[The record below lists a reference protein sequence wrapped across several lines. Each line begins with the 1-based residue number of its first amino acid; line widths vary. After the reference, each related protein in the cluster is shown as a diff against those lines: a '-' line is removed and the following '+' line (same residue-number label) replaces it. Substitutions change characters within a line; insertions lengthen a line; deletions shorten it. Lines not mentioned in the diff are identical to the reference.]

1 MAKENQETE
10 LLLLS
15 RLETSFKIGLTLMQF
30 NIDSELTRAR
40 KVQLK
45 VQLENDKNDS
55 AQYKMH

>member
-40 KVQLK
+40 KAQLK

-55 AQYKMH
+55 P